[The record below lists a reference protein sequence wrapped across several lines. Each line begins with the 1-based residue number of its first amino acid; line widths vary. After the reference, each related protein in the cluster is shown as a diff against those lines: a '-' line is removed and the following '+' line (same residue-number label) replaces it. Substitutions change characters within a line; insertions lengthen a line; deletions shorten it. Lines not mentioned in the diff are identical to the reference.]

1 MATVAVTV
9 AGKDENTAVL
19 PAFEFVD
26 CANIAAFNALED
38 GTCARV
44 QISDAQVIGKSADG
58 VTTAWVQ
65 DATGGAAVRYSSI
78 VGKLEEGKRVFGS
91 FTVKKSSN
99 MMRET
104 EGTAKSEAL
113 LQDMEGDYYIVEGTI
128 ADINVPENL
137 NRLVKITGAAFAAT
151 SATAGNLTQDN
162 ATIGVNNGAA
172 TAIDALHKIEDTW
185 VKGETTMDNVTI
197 LAILSAKNATTNQLL
212 PITMLEAEPTGIT
225 LTEEAKGQMSDV
237 WFDLQGRKFTK
248 KPTVKGLYI
257 VGNSKIVID

>member
-9 AGKDENTAVL
+9 ADKDENTAIL

-104 EGTAKSEAL
+104 EGSGDSEVL
-113 LQDMEGDYYIVEGTI
+113 PQDMEGDYYIVEGTI

-137 NRLVKITGAAFAAT
+137 NRLVKITGTSFAAT
-151 SATAGNLTQDN
+151 STSAGTLTQDN
-162 ATIGVNNGAA
+162 ATIAVNNGNA
-172 TAIDALHKIEDTW
+172 TSIDALHKIEDTW

-197 LAILSAKNATTNQLL
+197 VAILSAKNTTTNQLL
-212 PITMLEAEPTGIT
+212 PITMLEAEPTGVKAM
-225 LTEEAKGQMSDV
+225 EDVRSKMADV
-237 WFDLQGRKFTK
+237 WYDLLGRKFTK